1 MGNNCCGYSVMK
13 QPGAVSNPQELEELH
28 TNINKCLENPDKQK
42 SLKEQPPHIEQ
53 PKEKYEAFDVP
64 QQINAN
70 GVSNNINEGLESS
83 NLQSVD
89 NAAGGQTVTVGGQQ
103 TTSNPTV
110 INNVVTPAK
119 GNLPEK
125 NKSKEIGDD
134 TLPESTNLKLHIDL
148 NQATGE
154 QQPITKPTEKPG
166 GKSPKRNGVKKE
178 KKPVKVI
185 NLQEIKLS
193 DETNKKLT
201 ILKEKSE
208 KAMQSQAQ
216 IQSPN
221 QNNVNTM
228 ALKRSRTI
236 NANALG
242 EINNN
247 EESEYYEQSEKSR
260 KIEEIK
266 KEFIEDKKKLE
277 KKQSEKS
284 IGRKSSRNNKNS
296 PTKNEKDS
304 VSPKNEEVENWKQE
318 EMKRLGSLSPKK
330 SLLKRAK
337 TIGEELKG
345 DKSVKKKV
353 KFKDLDN
360 KGKKKRK

>member
-28 TNINKCLENPDKQK
+28 TNINKCLDPEKKK
-42 SLKEQPPHIEQ
+42 SIKEQPHIEQ
-53 PKEKYEAFDVP
+53 PKDKYEAFEVS
-64 QQINAN
+64 QQVNAN
-70 GVSNNINEGLESS
+70 GNGVTNNNNEGLESS

-89 NAAGGQTVTVGGQQ
+89 NAAGGQAVTVGGQQ

-110 INNVVTPAK
+110 VNNVVTPAK

-125 NKSKEIGDD
+125 NKSKEIGDE

-148 NQATGE
+148 NQATE
-154 QQPITKPTEKPG
+154 QPIIKPSEKPG
-166 GKSPKRNGVKKE
+166 GKSPKRNGVKKD
-178 KKPVKVI
+178 KKPAKVI

-193 DETNKKLT
+193 DETTKKLT
-201 ILKEKSE
+201 IMKEKSE

-216 IQSPN
+216 IQSPT
-221 QNNVNTM
+221 QNNINTM

-284 IGRKSSRNNKNS
+284 IARKSSRNNKNS

-318 EMKRLGSLSPKK
+318 ELKRLGSMSPKK